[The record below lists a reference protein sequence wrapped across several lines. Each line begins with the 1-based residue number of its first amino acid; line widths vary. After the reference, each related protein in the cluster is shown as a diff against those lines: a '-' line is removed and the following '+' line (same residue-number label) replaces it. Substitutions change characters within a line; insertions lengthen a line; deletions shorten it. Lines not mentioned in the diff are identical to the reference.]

1 MEAPS
6 LSPSL
11 DGDKKGRKVEEAILE
26 TDRKKDR
33 ASQLDDRCPAGLIDD
48 AKLLHWKIYMYIRK
62 ARWFWKGSGRFL
74 PVHAT
79 ESEFRWW

>member
-1 MEAPS
+1 MTLLDRGSRWRLP

-48 AKLLHWKIYMYIRK
+48 AKLLHWKIYMYICK
-62 ARWFWKGSGRFL
+62 ARWF
-74 PVHAT
+74 
-79 ESEFRWW
+79 